1 MSDSGAAAA
10 AGSTAP
16 GGDAQRPAA
25 EQAAAIADRDRDL
38 FLAAG
43 AGTGKTS
50 VLVERFCA
58 AVCAEENIE
67 AGVGM
72 EHVLAFTFTER
83 AAGELKRRIRT
94 ELARRAD
101 ATLDPDTT
109 RRLRSLARDSESAWI
124 STIHSFCRRVLASH
138 PIAAGLDP
146 SFQVFD
152 EAAAARVAGEA
163 FDAAFARFGS
173 GAGPEAF
180 EMAAAYR
187 MHELRTV
194 VRTAHDEL
202 RSRGIERPLLPPIPA
217 PDLAEATAAV
227 RAAAAVALAVTEG
240 AAQTER
246 SDECRSRIAAALS
259 GTDDRIPDDADEV
272 AGWRFKPSA
281 RALAGP
287 EVDRYGDAC
296 TVLERRLLEARFAGN
311 YEHLRELL
319 ALYSQEYAMR
329 KDERSALD
337 FEDLQLRARRLLRDS
352 PGIRRRYQRQFRH
365 LMVDEFQDTNALQLS
380 IVRLLHEDEGPE
392 RSSRFTVGDELQSIY
407 GFRHADV
414 EVFRSER
421 RAAEAA
427 PHSEAGVRRLAGN
440 FRSRP
445 EVLSLVNRIGRAL
458 FGAGYE
464 DLAVGRAPADAAGE
478 STAVEILATERKGW
492 EEADAPPVSR
502 DERAQPWRVAE
513 AGFLAERLRA
523 LHDEGVPRGEMAVL
537 LRSYTYVE
545 AYEDALEAA
554 GLAPYVVGGRGYWSK
569 QQVTDVRNLLGCVA
583 NPLDDMALLG
593 ALASPACG
601 VRPDTLWLLR
611 SAAGGAAIWSGL
623 RWAFGDA
630 PATDGATGEAGDRRG
645 ADDSLDEWRAGVEAE
660 VAHIPADD
668 AAMLRDFVAT
678 LEVLR
683 ETAPRLSLEALIDG
697 VITATGYDLAL
708 LMRPP
713 NGRRRMANVRK
724 LMRLA
729 REFEGDEGRDL
740 RAFLDFTATE
750 SEVGGRE
757 AEAAVDAEGHDGV
770 RLMTVHAAKGLEFPV
785 VAVADLGRRLSAPAP
800 PALRLAAVD
809 EGTSGD
815 ADVSAMRVGLR
826 LARLGH
832 KRVGIFDW
840 QELEERAVERDRE
853 EERRVLHVAMT
864 RAQRT
869 LLLSG
874 AFDLDKIGDDP
885 KPTDPLIAT
894 VLRALRWSAPD
905 EHVTLDPPP
914 LADGV
919 AGDVRPVRVAV
930 RTRAP
935 GDGARRVVSR
945 PPPRR
950 SDAREGGRAAA
961 EPPLQDPELAPPADG
976 ASTSVRAVSYSALS
990 LYERCGYRFY
1000 VERVLGLAP
1009 RLPGRARAEEGK
1021 DAGGAGDEQHPADD
1035 DGLAG
1040 RYARGRVVHQLL
1052 ERSAREDWSAPDP
1065 RHAADLL
1072 RSEGADA
1079 DPAEGRLA
1087 TRLVEAFLAAPIRS
1101 EVAAARQLHP
1111 EVPFA
1116 FRVGDI
1122 TVRGE
1127 IDLLADLGTE
1137 VLVVDYKSDALRG
1150 ADPTAHMPRYEVQ
1163 RRIYALAA
1171 LRRYG
1176 RPVRVS
1182 YVFLE
1187 RPDEP
1192 VELRFEPDDVGRLG
1206 DELARV
1212 AGGISEGHFEV
1223 TDRPER
1229 SLCFDCPARERLC
1242 VHGPELTLRDSAG

>member
-1 MSDSGAAAA
+1 MGERVAAAA
-10 AGSTAP
+10 AGSPAP
-16 GGDAQRPAA
+16 NGEAQRPAA

-58 AVCAEENIE
+58 AVTAEEGVA
-67 AGVGM
+67 AGTGM

-94 ELARRAD
+94 ELGRRAD
-101 ATLDPDTT
+101 AAPRAETA
-109 RRLRSLARDSESAWI
+109 RSLRSLARDSESAWI

-146 SFQVFD
+146 SFRVLD

-163 FDAAFARFGS
+163 FDAAFARFGAE
-173 GAGPEAF
+173 AGPDAF
-180 EMAAAYR
+180 ETAAAYR

-202 RSRGIERPLLPPIPA
+202 RSRGIERPLLPEIPA
-217 PDLAEATAAV
+217 PDLAQATAAV
-227 RAAAAVALAVTEG
+227 RAAAVAALAATEG
-240 AAQTER
+240 AASTDR

-259 GTDDRIPDDADEV
+259 GTDERVPDDADEV
-272 AGWRFKPSA
+272 AGWTFKSNA
-281 RALAGP
+281 RALTGP
-287 EVDRYGDAC
+287 EVDRYRDAC
-296 TVLERRLLEARFAGN
+296 AGLERRLLEARFAGN

-319 ALYSQEYAMR
+319 ALFAQEYATR
-329 KDERSALD
+329 KEERSALD

-352 PGIRRRYQRQFRH
+352 PAIRGRYQSQFRQV
-365 LMVDEFQDTNALQLS
+365 MVDEFQDTNALQLS
-380 IVRLLHEDEGPE
+380 IVRLLHEDDGPE
-392 RSSRFTVGDELQSIY
+392 RSTRFTVGDELQSIY

-421 RAAEAA
+421 RAADAA
-427 PHSEAGVRRLAGN
+427 PDTEAGVRRLAGN

-464 DLAVGRAPADAAGE
+464 DLAVGRPLPDAAGE
-478 STAVEILATERKGW
+478 STAVEVLVTERTGW
-492 EEADAPPVSR
+492 EEVDAPAVSR

-523 LHDEGVPRGEMAVL
+523 LHDDGVQRGEMAVL
-537 LRSYTYVE
+537 LRSYSYVE

-630 PATDGATGEAGDRRG
+630 PAAGEPADRRA
-645 ADDSLDEWRAGVEAE
+645 ADDSLDEWRARVEAE
-660 VAHIPADD
+660 AAHIPADD
-668 AAMLRDFVAT
+668 AAALREFVAT
-678 LEVLR
+678 VDELR
-683 ETAPRLSLEALIDG
+683 EVAPRLSIEALIDR

-713 NGRRRMANVRK
+713 HGRRRMANVRK

-729 REFEGDEGRDL
+729 REFEADVGRDL

-800 PALRLAAVD
+800 PALRLAPAE
-809 EGTSGD
+809 EGASGD
-815 ADVSAMRVGLR
+815 ADAGAMRVGLK

-853 EERRVLHVAMT
+853 EERRILHVAMT
-864 RAQRT
+864 RAQRS
-869 LLLSG
+869 LVLSG
-874 AFDLDKIGDDP
+874 AFDLDKIADDP

-894 VLRALRWSAPD
+894 VLRALGWTAS
-905 EHVTLDPPP
+905 EQHVTLDPPP
-914 LADGV
+914 LADGAV
-919 AGDVRPVRVAV
+919 ADVRPARVAV
-930 RTRAP
+930 RTRVP
-935 GDGARRVVSR
+935 GD
-945 PPPRR
+945 
-950 SDAREGGRAAA
+950 AAA
-961 EPPLQDPELAPPADG
+961 PA
-976 ASTSVRAVSYSALS
+976 
-990 LYERCGYRFY
+990 
-1000 VERVLGLAP
+1000 
-1009 RLPGRARAEEGK
+1009 
-1021 DAGGAGDEQHPADD
+1021 
-1035 DGLAG
+1035 AG
-1040 RYARGRVVHQLL
+1040 RPALGR
-1052 ERSAREDWSAPDP
+1052 S
-1065 RHAADLL
+1065 
-1072 RSEGADA
+1072 
-1079 DPAEGRLA
+1079 
-1087 TRLVEAFLAAPIRS
+1087 
-1101 EVAAARQLHP
+1101 
-1111 EVPFA
+1111 
-1116 FRVGDI
+1116 
-1122 TVRGE
+1122 
-1127 IDLLADLGTE
+1127 
-1137 VLVVDYKSDALRG
+1137 
-1150 ADPTAHMPRYEVQ
+1150 
-1163 RRIYALAA
+1163 RR
-1171 LRRYG
+1171 
-1176 RPVRVS
+1176 
-1182 YVFLE
+1182 
-1187 RPDEP
+1187 
-1192 VELRFEPDDVGRLG
+1192 
-1206 DELARV
+1206 
-1212 AGGISEGHFEV
+1212 
-1223 TDRPER
+1223 
-1229 SLCFDCPARERLC
+1229 
-1242 VHGPELTLRDSAG
+1242 